1 MSNKHRLTGLGYGD
15 GNFKSVTIFLDFED
29 HAGNEIH
36 LNPVEERSASETE
49 YPRKELKI
57 DLGSTHK
64 STLMGLRD
72 AITEE
77 LDSRTR

>member
-15 GNFKSVTIFLDFED
+15 GNCKSVTIFLDFED

-36 LNPVEERSASETE
+36 LTSVEPDRTNPTDD
-49 YPRKELKI
+49 PRKELEI

-64 STLMGLRD
+64 VTLMGLRD
-72 AITEE
+72 AILEE